1 MSTPDAARQRVILT
15 AEPGSRLEELLAMYE
30 PLKAAAEE
38 AASRFKAV
46 TDALKAELPALAPEG
61 TAAITLS
68 GVPGLPVLHQ
78 TWVETWRLDSK
89 QLKADDPVT
98 YVRYAV
104 KGGHWEVRAAR

>member
-1 MSTPDAARQRVILT
+1 MTHQEEPARRVPVT
-15 AEPGSRLEELLAMYE
+15 AQPGSRLEELLASYE

-61 TAAITLS
+61 TTAITLS
-68 GVPGLPVLHQ
+68 GAPGLPVLHQ
-78 TWVETWRLDSK
+78 TWVSSWKFDVK

-98 YVRYAV
+98 YVRYAS
-104 KGGHWEVRAAR
+104 KGGHWELRAR